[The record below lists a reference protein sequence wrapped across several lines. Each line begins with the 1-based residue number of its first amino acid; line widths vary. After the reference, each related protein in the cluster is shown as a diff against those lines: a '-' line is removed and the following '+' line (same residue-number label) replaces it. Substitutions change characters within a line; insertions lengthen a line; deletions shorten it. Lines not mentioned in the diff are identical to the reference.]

1 MDVLRENNKVDIV
14 VFSFLNKIIA
24 FENPYSEKQI
34 QNKSLLQLFSNLR
47 DFSFKDSQL
56 NCLFND
62 LKDRIKREM
71 RVIRKISGR

>member
-34 QNKSLLQLFSNLR
+34 QNKSLL
-47 DFSFKDSQL
+47 
-56 NCLFND
+56 
-62 LKDRIKREM
+62 
-71 RVIRKISGR
+71 